1 MEPGVWEEVGTAG
14 GAAPQVCTD
23 YPSGTC
29 LALAGERRYMP
40 ACLPT
45 SAMAALLPSL
55 SWPAHAHP
63 APGCEGD
70 PLHSQIICRHC
81 QTCCSILSSEP

>member
-70 PLHSQIICRHC
+70 PSAQPDHLQALPDLLLH
-81 QTCCSILSSEP
+81 PFF